1 MADRFHIGFLRP
13 SHNTMHLAVSA
24 AAAAV
29 FLGGFLDTTVH
40 AIAPIEIKG
49 NRLFEYGTDK
59 PFIAKGLDYYP
70 RPNAGLLNINNF
82 DFFTDDHESIWKPH
96 VAEFIA
102 LGINAVRLYAV
113 DPSKSHD
120 KFMCALSNAGIYV
133 LIDLASSCEDCAIT
147 KDPYPACYPA
157 HLKTR
162 GQQIIAAFSKYN
174 NVLAF
179 SAGNEVNHYV
189 STMEINAPCQKK
201 FIRDMRAYISGCD
214 TNMRNIPV
222 GVVLADHERSINAL
236 YYACRTDPTDELE
249 NAEWYGLNAYLQCDP
264 LAALNP
270 KEIGAGYR
278 NLLSDFTAYQLAIPT
293 LLTEYGCLNVG
304 FPTVDGY
311 AAQRTWLDA
320 TWLLS
325 PAFADVFAGGFA
337 FEFLTE
343 NQNSKADSPYPF
355 KTFGAQNYG
364 LGYFEPEGCDA
375 DSTPCVFHRMP
386 NFDYLAKQYSNATMD
401 HLVGRSAYT
410 PAHTT
415 LPKCPADV
423 PSISGV
429 LWPADKE
436 TDMLC
441 PDLTQTPL
449 CPGDVI
455 NTGKGSTIKP
465 SVKTVV
471 PVRGV
476 PTVTP
481 SSSMAPP
488 THETT
493 QGTSAAA
500 ASNMLGVIVMA
511 GAAIFAGYV

>member
-29 FLGGFLDTTVH
+29 FLAGFLDTTVH

-174 NVLAF
+174 NVLVRSRF
-179 SAGNEVNHYV
+179 WSNVRFLLLH
-189 STMEINAPCQKK
+189 ILHLK
-201 FIRDMRAYISGCD
+201 
-214 TNMRNIPV
+214 
-222 GVVLADHERSINAL
+222 VL
-236 YYACRTDPTDELE
+236 TG
-249 NAEWYGLNAYLQCDP
+249 YGLNAYLQCDP

-364 LGYFEPEGCDA
+364 LGYFEPEVCDA
-375 DSTPCVFHRMP
+375 DSMPCVFHRMP